1 MTTRHDR
8 DPRDRRASPRGRGRP
23 DRPVT
28 TPRSTA
34 PPRSRRHSATRD
46 EDDDDQEDLDGEEDG
61 DAGEEDGVAREARG
75 EETGEEGAGEKGE
88 RERPAR
94 RSGRGACERETRGR
108 CDVARGARARPP
120 FRSGS
125 TDEKNARDSTQIAFP
140 FGDRPAW
147 LDGSLPGDRGFDP
160 FELGKK
166 SEYLQFSPDALDG
179 SAAKNPSGNVI
190 GKVKATDNKPKARTL
205 AVRARARACVFFVVP
220 FASSRVSYTARAG
233 ADGRHHPS
241 DIDRARDRV
250 KIWFGG
256 YARMH
261 DLNDSNRID
270 TILRE
275 GLAR

>member
-61 DAGEEDGVAREARG
+61 DAGEEDGVARQARG
-75 EETGEEGAGEKGE
+75 EETGEEGAGEKGGE
-88 RERPAR
+88 RWRPAR
-94 RSGRGACERETRGR
+94 RFGRGAFARDETRR
-108 CDVARGARARPP
+108 ARAIRA
-120 FRSGS
+120 RCASSTIGS
-125 TDEKNARDSTQIAFP
+125 TDETKNARDSTQIAFP

-190 GKVKATDNKPKARTL
+190 GKVKATDNKPKARAL
-205 AVRARARACVFFVVP
+205 AVRARARACVFFVVS

-250 KIWFGG
+250 KIWF
-256 YARMH
+256 
-261 DLNDSNRID
+261 
-270 TILRE
+270 
-275 GLAR
+275 